1 MSRAV
6 ILVLLL
12 LLAFAPLPGFSQEAE
27 PAAPAEVAE
36 EAAAPAT
43 TQTSVTFPD
52 HTVIEAFE
60 ALLRAHPASVGTI
73 LSLDPNLINN
83 AQFLAGHP
91 ELAAFVADHP
101 ELSRNPR
108 IYMDAA
114 SVPHVNMYRSGP
126 IDQFLEG
133 LMIITVML
141 LLIFTGVW
149 LIRTVIEQRR
159 WSRLARTQTE
169 VHGKLLDRFTSN
181 EELINYIQSSAGR
194 RFLESAPIPVESEA
208 HAVAPP
214 IARMF
219 LSLQIG
225 IIIAAGAIGMLM
237 VSGRFEA
244 DSGLSLFAL
253 GTVGLCVGIG
263 FAIAGVVSFV
273 LSKRMGLWTAAP
285 DRAAE

>member
-1 MSRAV
+1 MFRTV
-6 ILVLLL
+6 TLFLLL
-12 LLAFAPLPGFSQEAE
+12 LLAFAPLPGLSQEAE
-27 PAAPAEVAE
+27 TAP
-36 EAAAPAT
+36 EAAREAEAGAASSPT
-43 TQTSVTFPD
+43 PGFTRVPD
-52 HTVIEAFE
+52 PELAGELE
-60 ALLRAHPASVGTI
+60 ALLRAHPPAVGTI
-73 LSLDPNLINN
+73 LDLDPNLLNN
-83 AQFLAGHP
+83 AQFVAGHP
-91 ELAAFVADHP
+91 ELAAFVAEHP

-108 IYMDAA
+108 IYMD
-114 SVPHVNMYRSGP
+114 SVNVPSGTYRPGP

-141 LLIFTGVW
+141 LFIFTGIW

-159 WSRLARTQTE
+159 WSRLARTQSE
-169 VHGKLLDRFTSN
+169 VHGKLLDRFSTN
-181 EELINYIQSSAGR
+181 EDLIAYVQSSAGR
-194 RFLESAPIPVESEA
+194 RFLESAPIPVESER

-214 IARMF
+214 VARMF

-237 VSGRFEA
+237 VSGRFAA

-253 GTVGLCVGIG
+253 GTVGLCVGVG

-273 LSKRMGLWTAAP
+273 LSKRMGLWAAA